1 MPPKEGREYV
11 SPLLQPP
18 LNRLFIPCPRPDFLP
33 QTNQKGDG
41 YHGPRIG
48 TVSEYMKF
56 LLKDD
61 PNCEKSTKST
71 LDKKEKKKALQ
82 LAKLQKKMQQCNSLS
97 FNL

>member
-33 QTNQKGDG
+33 HTNQKGDD

-48 TVSEYMKF
+48 TVSEYMKY
-56 LLKDD
+56 LLKEDNF
-61 PNCEKSTKST
+61 NCDKSIESAF
-71 LDKKEKKKALQ
+71 DQKEKKKALH
-82 LAKLQKKMQQCNSLS
+82 LMKLQKKMQQCNSL
-97 FNL
+97 FLF